1 VKKLKDVFK
10 KLAGIFG
17 IEKDETA
24 HSESDYSQN
33 VEVRTELHVR
43 TKSIYPQNTTG
54 PKQFRFPV
62 IPDSINEEKSKARKP
77 SVKETST
84 AATPSRK
91 KPFQPTE
98 VISPVYGRKHP
109 SLLKKEKVVEHT
121 SSLYG
126 TSQGAKKELINNSV
140 SSIETRNQI
149 VQKEQNNQQV
159 TQSNTIPLI
168 PTIANANYIEE
179 QKMYSHVDN
188 EIYSQKVDRTDQGN
202 SGVSKV
208 KVEST
213 LHNEQPAEVGP
224 AGIIHVEDKIHEP
237 KACHVEASPVE
248 VGTIEVTVLP
258 CNEQPTE
265 VEPAGIIHDE
275 DKIHEPKADH
285 VEASP
290 IEVGTIEVT
299 ILPSNEQPAEV
310 EPAGGILVEDKIHE
324 PKACHVE
331 ASPIEV
337 GTIEVTILPSN
348 EQPAEVEPAGG
359 ILVEDKIHEPKACHV
374 EASPIE
380 VGTIEVTILPYN
392 EHSAKVEPAGGIH
405 VEDKIHEPKADHV
418 EVDAIE
424 VTTLLQNEQLIQ
436 KEPEV
441 AHQVED
447 EMYVTEVE
455 FTEAGHTE
463 EAYIEAI
470 VSPYN
475 QEKLEQVVEKQV
487 EKTDTNEFLPLH
499 QSSYVQQT
507 TTTEIEEFQIAER
520 TTQTMQPMH
529 PIENVAKDNKAPEP
543 TIVEKAISS
552 HDEQLGQRAT
562 PSYSYQLPPF
572 SLLRV
577 EPQIQVDDRED
588 TERQMVV
595 LSQTLENFH
604 VKGDVI
610 GATKG
615 PTVTRFE
622 VQPAPG
628 VKVNKFT
635 GLIDDIKLALAAK
648 DIRMEAPIPGR
659 SAIGIE
665 VPNENSIPVFL
676 RSLVESDDFLS
687 HTSPLAIALGRD
699 ISGQPIIGDLK
710 TMPHGLIAGSTG
722 SGKSVCINSIIV
734 SLLYK
739 SAPSEVRLILIDPK
753 VVELAPYNHIPH
765 LLTPVVSD
773 AKQATAALK
782 WAVEEMDRR
791 YSMFADCGARD
802 VERYNRQME
811 KQDEQ
816 KLPYIVIIIDELAD
830 LMMVA
835 PHDVEEAICRIA
847 QKARAC
853 GIHLLVATQRPS
865 VDVITGLIKANIPS
879 RIAFAV
885 SSQADSRT
893 ILDMGGAERLLGKG
907 DMLYYP
913 SGLSK
918 PVRVQG
924 NFVSDDEIER
934 VIDHVKSQQPVSYLF
949 EKEDLCQKAT
959 SMSERDELFEE
970 ALLFTVD
977 QGQASASSLQRRFR
991 VGYNRAARLIDQMEA
1006 EGFISGQSGSKP
1018 RDILLS
1024 REEYEE
1030 LFG

>member
-10 KLAGIFG
+10 KIAGIFG
-17 IEKDETA
+17 IEKE
-24 HSESDYSQN
+24 ESPHLENDYSHD
-33 VEVRTELHVR
+33 VEVRSELQVR
-43 TKSIYPQNTTG
+43 TKSVYPQNITG
-54 PKQFRFPV
+54 SKQFRFPV
-62 IPDSINEEKSKARKP
+62 IPDSINEERSKERKP
-77 SVKETST
+77 SVKESSAV
-84 AATPSRK
+84 AAPSRK

-98 VISPVYGRKHP
+98 VISPIYGRKHP
-109 SLLKKEKVVEHT
+109 SSLKKEKKVEYT
-121 SSLYG
+121 SNQIIHMEQVDQL
-126 TSQGAKKELINNSV
+126 V
-140 SSIETRNQI
+140 SSINRD
-149 VQKEQNNQQV
+149 EQNVKHDRKADHTGRDQAE
-159 TQSNTIPLI
+159 I
-168 PTIANANYIEE
+168 PTIEIESIPRNERPAQREQAVNYLEKE
-179 QKMYSHVDN
+179 VLVRQVN
-188 EIYSQKVDRTDQGN
+188 QVGTDQIEN
-202 SGVSKV
+202 PIEI
-208 KVEST
+208 ESIPLDEQT
-213 LHNEQPAEVGP
+213 VQGEQARSDQAEIPIIEIESIPHNEQPAQMEQ
-224 AGIIHVEDKIHEP
+224 AAALHVEYEILGQQEEQARSDQAEIP
-237 KACHVEASPVE
+237 I
-248 VGTIEVTVLP
+248 IE
-258 CNEQPTE
+258 
-265 VEPAGIIHDE
+265 
-275 DKIHEPKADH
+275 
-285 VEASP
+285 
-290 IEVGTIEVT
+290 IESM
-299 ILPSNEQPAEV
+299 PHNEQPAQM
-310 EPAGGILVEDKIHE
+310 
-324 PKACHVE
+324 
-331 ASPIEV
+331 
-337 GTIEVTILPSN
+337 
-348 EQPAEVEPAGG
+348 EQAAA
-359 ILVEDKIHEPKACHV
+359 L
-374 EASPIE
+374 
-380 VGTIEVTILPYN
+380 Y
-392 EHSAKVEPAGGIH
+392 
-405 VEDKIHEPKADHV
+405 
-418 EVDAIE
+418 
-424 VTTLLQNEQLIQ
+424 
-436 KEPEV
+436 
-441 AHQVED
+441 VED
-447 EMYVTEVE
+447 EILGQQEEQVE
-455 FTEAGHTE
+455 RDRAEIPTIKIESILHTE
-463 EAYIEAI
+463 QSTLNEQTADQQWETRGHAAI
-470 VSPYN
+470 IS
-475 QEKLEQVVEKQV
+475 VEEGTV
-487 EKTDTNEFLPLH
+487 EVP
-499 QSSYVQQT
+499 
-507 TTTEIEEFQIAER
+507 
-520 TTQTMQPMH
+520 QPMQSNNFAAGKDEPPVLTSTEKSSSMYGEQKLPESQELPQK
-529 PIENVAKDNKAPEP
+529 PI
-543 TIVEKAISS
+543 SRY
-552 HDEQLGQRAT
+552 L
-562 PSYSYQLPPF
+562 LPPF

-577 EPQIQVDDRED
+577 EPQVQIDDWDD
-588 TERQMVV
+588 TDRQMEV

-665 VPNENSIPVFL
+665 VPNEKSTPVFL

-687 HTSPLAIALGRD
+687 HPSPLAIALGRD

-739 SAPSEVRLILIDPK
+739 AAPSEVRLILIDPK

-791 YSMFADCGARD
+791 YSLFADCGARD
-802 VERYNRQME
+802 MERYNRQME
-811 KQDEQ
+811 KQNEQ

-893 ILDMGGAERLLGKG
+893 ILDMGGAERLLGRG

-913 SGLSK
+913 SGQSK

-934 VIDHVKSQQPVSYLF
+934 VIEYVKGQQPVSYLF
-949 EKEDLCQKAT
+949 EKEDLCQRST
-959 SMSERDELFEE
+959 SISERDELFEE

-991 VGYNRAARLIDQMEA
+991 IGYNRAARLIDQMEA

>member
-17 IEKDETA
+17 IEKVESA
-24 HSESDYSQN
+24 QSESDYSQN
-33 VEVRTELHVR
+33 VEVRSELHVR

-62 IPDSINEEKSKARKP
+62 IPDTINEEKNKARKP

-121 SSLYG
+121 NSLSG
-126 TSQGAKKELINNSV
+126 TPQGAKRELINNPV
-140 SSIETRNQI
+140 SPIEK
-149 VQKEQNNQQV
+149 KEQIDQLV
-159 TQSNTIPLI
+159 TQSTSKTLI
-168 PTIANANYIEE
+168 PTIDNASYKEE
-179 QKMYSHVDN
+179 QQMLSHVDD
-188 EIYSQKVDRTDQGN
+188 EIHNQKVDRTEHGN
-202 SGVSKV
+202 SGVATV

-213 LHNEQPAEVGP
+213 LRNEQV
-224 AGIIHVEDKIHEP
+224 
-237 KACHVEASPVE
+237 
-248 VGTIEVTVLP
+248 
-258 CNEQPTE
+258 
-265 VEPAGIIHDE
+265 
-275 DKIHEPKADH
+275 
-285 VEASP
+285 
-290 IEVGTIEVT
+290 
-299 ILPSNEQPAEV
+299 AEV
-310 EPAGGILVEDKIHE
+310 EPAGV
-324 PKACHVE
+324 
-331 ASPIEV
+331 
-337 GTIEVTILPSN
+337 
-348 EQPAEVEPAGG
+348 
-359 ILVEDKIHEPKACHV
+359 
-374 EASPIE
+374 
-380 VGTIEVTILPYN
+380 
-392 EHSAKVEPAGGIH
+392 IH
-405 VEDKIHEPKADHV
+405 VEDEIVEQKTDHAEANHT

-424 VTTLLQNEQLIQ
+424 VTTLPCSEQPAEDGPTGVIHVEDKIVEQKEDYTEASHTEVNAIEVTTLPRSEQAAEVEPAGVIYVEDEIDEQ
-436 KEPEV
+436 KADHAEAGHTEVDAIEVTTLPRSEQFALKEPEAAHHV
-441 AHQVED
+441 AE
-447 EMYVTEVE
+447 EMYEPEVE
-455 FTEAGHTE
+455 FTKAGHTE
-463 EAYIEAI
+463 EAHIEGAIEAI

-475 QEKLEQVVEKQV
+475 QEKLEQVVERQL
-487 EKTDTNEFLPLH
+487 EETATNGLLPSH
-499 QSSYVQQT
+499 QSSHLNLT
-507 TTTEIEEFQIAER
+507 TAVEIQEFRIAER
-520 TTQTMQPMH
+520 TTQMLQPMQ
-529 PIENVAKDNKAPEP
+529 PIENVAKDNKATEP
-543 TIVEKAISS
+543 TIVEKVISS
-552 HDEQLGQRAT
+552 HDEQQGQRGT
-562 PSYSYQLPPF
+562 LSYSYQLPPF

-665 VPNENSIPVFL
+665 VPNENSTPVFL

-687 HTSPLAIALGRD
+687 HKSTLAIALGRD

-934 VIDHVKSQQPVSYLF
+934 VIEHVKSQQPVSYLF

-959 SMSERDELFEE
+959 SMSDRDELFEE